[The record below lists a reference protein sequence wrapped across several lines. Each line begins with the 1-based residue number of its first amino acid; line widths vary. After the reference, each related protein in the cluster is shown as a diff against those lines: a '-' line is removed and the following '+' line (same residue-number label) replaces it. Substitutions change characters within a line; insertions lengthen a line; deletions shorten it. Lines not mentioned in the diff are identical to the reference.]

1 MAYVIN
7 SNCGLRFEKYEQLP
21 KKQLENN
28 EWRVKRMMKKII
40 ALVMVMLLVLASVG
54 VQAEASVGEWWN
66 ILLLGCD
73 DRDEQAHTGRTDTI
87 MILSVNRELGSAKLT
102 SIMRDTWVKI
112 PGRKNNK
119 INAANVFGGPELVVE
134 TVNAS
139 FGTDIQNYIL
149 INMRDLADIIDL
161 FGGVDLELSE
171 SEVKVANDYINEFEF
186 GFYNKK
192 SEYPDYSRIASA
204 GMVHLNGSQAMA
216 HCRDRYTDSDFG
228 RVMRGQDT
236 LLALAKKAQSM
247 EVDACLD
254 IAGEIR
260 DFVVTNL
267 TDEQARELA
276 KAILTM
282 EVEEVGQH
290 RLPAEGAYKSG
301 TFDGIW
307 MIKADLEKNA
317 QILKSYIY
325 G

>member
-1 MAYVIN
+1 
-7 SNCGLRFEKYEQLP
+7 
-21 KKQLENN
+21 
-28 EWRVKRMMKKII
+28 MKKKMKKLISMI
-40 ALVMVMLLVLASVG
+40 LVFVLMLAFAG
-54 VQAEASVGEWWN
+54 VQAEAGAGEWWN

-73 DRDEQAHTGRTDTI
+73 DRDEQAHVGRTDTV
-87 MILSVNRELGSAKLT
+87 MILSVNSELGSAKLT

-119 INAANVFGGPELVVE
+119 INAANVFGGPELAVE

-139 FGTDIQNYIL
+139 FGMDIQDYIL
-149 INMRDLADIIDL
+149 INMRDMVDIVDL

-171 SEVKVANDYINEFEF
+171 SEVKVANDYIADFEAN
-186 GFYNKK
+186 FYNRKNA
-192 SEYPDYSRIASA
+192 YPDYSRIASA
-204 GMVHLNGSQAMA
+204 GLVHLNGMQAMA

-236 LLALAKKAQSM
+236 LLALAKKAQNM

-260 DFVVTNL
+260 NFVVTNL
-267 TDEQARELA
+267 TDEQAKELA
-276 KAILTM
+276 KVILTM
-282 EVEEVGQH
+282 EVEEVGQY

-301 TFDGIW
+301 TFDGTW
-307 MIKADLEKNA
+307 MIKADLAKNA
-317 QILKSYIY
+317 QILKGYIY